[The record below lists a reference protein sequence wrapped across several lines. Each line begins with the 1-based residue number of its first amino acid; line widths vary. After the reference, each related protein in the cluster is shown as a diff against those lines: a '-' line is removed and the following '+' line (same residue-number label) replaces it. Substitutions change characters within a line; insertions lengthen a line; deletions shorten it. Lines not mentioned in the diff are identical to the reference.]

1 MLRLL
6 KNNPGR
12 FIIPSFFSRRYF
24 DHYRSGTYLLTKS
37 NCREFEVCCLHLGY
51 YDNLFY
57 KRYYML
63 IILYYQVVCR
73 VSHIFRLSGNQRKV
87 KKINSLIE
95 TPGNFQGILVLF
107 AISGKCQ
114 GNLSLVTDNQESRN
128 ILMSSFLS
136 LNEYLFCEIYVVEK
150 SKDIKS
156 MMKVTFFLLATR
168 AFSDVVEGG

>member
-57 KRYYML
+57 KRCYML
-63 IILYYQVVCR
+63 IILYHQVVCH
-73 VSHIFRLSGNQRKV
+73 VSYIFRLSGNQGKV
-87 KKINSLIE
+87 SKINSLIDA
-95 TPGNFQGILVLF
+95 PGNFQGILVLF
-107 AISGKCQ
+107 CNFREIS
-114 GNLSLVTDNQESRN
+114 R
-128 ILMSSFLS
+128 
-136 LNEYLFCEIYVVEK
+136 K
-150 SKDIKS
+150 SKPCHKQPRIAQYTYFIIFILES
-156 MMKVTFFLLATR
+156 VSIL
-168 AFSDVVEGG
+168 